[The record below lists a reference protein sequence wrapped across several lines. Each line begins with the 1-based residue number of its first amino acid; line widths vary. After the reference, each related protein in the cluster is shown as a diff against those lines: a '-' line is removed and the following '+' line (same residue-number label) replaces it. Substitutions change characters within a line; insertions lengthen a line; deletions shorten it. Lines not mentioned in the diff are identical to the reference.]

1 MSCSEKIEEL
11 DNQIKVLEEKK
22 KNLENISRKEQEER
36 LSLLRKKF
44 NKLSFREKYDVQVI
58 EKIRKVGFPNEK
70 EVKGF
75 YIRLIYKNL
84 ERFKEIKP
92 LTTSQSSVFYY
103 RTKENILT
111 YDGGG
116 SIILENEPFICSD
129 ETYQSLLN
137 GNIEDRYL
145 NPGFLS

>member
-1 MSCSEKIEEL
+1 MSYNEKIEEL

-36 LSLLRKKF
+36 LSLLRKEF
-44 NKLSFREKYDVQVI
+44 NKLPFSEKFNVEVF
-58 EKIRKVGFPNEK
+58 EKIRAVGFPKEK
-70 EVKGF
+70 QVKGF
-75 YIRLIYKNL
+75 YIRLVYKNL

-129 ETYQSLLN
+129 ETYQNFLN
-137 GNIEDRYL
+137 GNIEDKYL
-145 NPGFLS
+145 SSGFFS